1 MIYKSTYKSNIH
13 SQMDPLTLWLVI
25 HYLIANYKKELKSFI
40 HLRTMQFNLLSDQ
53 ILYAAVNLCFLQ
65 IWLEMK
71 PLLHHWS
78 KHELEISVKNIQ
90 NKKKKTAQNL
100 QKRLIFRYHKLK
112 LVVNKCRNFLDF
124 NLHSDLQSCYSN
136 QIMILDWHF
145 NTETQF
151 Y

>member
-1 MIYKSTYKSNIH
+1 MTCNPLFDSQLQRGIKKFH
-13 SQMDPLTLWLVI
+13 SSHDNAVQ
-25 HYLIANYKKELKSFI
+25 SFVGP
-40 HLRTMQFNLLSDQ
+40 H
-53 ILYAAVNLCFLQ
+53 LYAAVNLCFLQ
-65 IWLEMK
+65 LWLEMK

-90 NKKKKTAQNL
+90 NKKKKPAQNL

-124 NLHSDLQSCYSN
+124 NLNSNLQSCYSN
-136 QIMILDWHF
+136 QIILLDWHF

>member
-1 MIYKSTYKSNIH
+1 MTS
-13 SQMDPLTLWLVI
+13 
-25 HYLIANYKKELKSFI
+25 
-40 HLRTMQFNLLSDQ
+40 NLLFDSQLHTGIKKFHSSQDN
-53 ILYAAVNLCFLQ
+53 AVQSFVEFMLFTTLTGNETPVTIRSYSLAN
-65 IWLEMK
+65 
-71 PLLHHWS
+71 HHWS

-90 NKKKKTAQNL
+90 NKKKKPAQIL

-124 NLHSDLQSCYSN
+124 NLHSNLESCYSN